1 MRFVLLNAYIFPSTI
16 INTMEQHPVP
26 QNVTTFQFRLIGDMT
41 LKQFGY
47 LCAGA
52 ILAFIAYKL
61 PLPFI
66 ITWPL
71 TMVFVFLGIGFAF
84 IPVEERP
91 MDVWVFSFFK
101 SIYTPTQYLWTREPV
116 QQHTAPPS
124 VATNLP
130 QPTPPPATQP
140 PAPVSVPQPA
150 HPRETLVTAPTPP
163 AGIRPVTPPVV
174 TGSGH
179 PVPPPPAPVTV
190 QQPKTP
196 EPQAS
201 AVLSD
206 LFRSS
211 SPPAPPPAAPAM
223 TMHRSESVW
232 DRILAFLGVKPVHTI
247 APAHTTPVVAPRMK
261 QVAVPSVTGLRP
273 VVPEQQAQ
281 TMHAQPPAA
290 QDTVVHEKVARLE
303 ENIANLEQKLK
314 STSSAEDRVLEL
326 QKQLTD
332 LLNQKS
338 KTDDELASLRRAM
351 LSKPD
356 PAPAPQAGHEE
367 RRGSVNMIT
376 TQEAAVKAGL
386 PRLTNVPNVIT
397 GIVKDDEGNLLPSIL
412 VTVTNAEGLPMRAL
426 KTNKL
431 GQFGASTPLASGTY
445 YVEIEDPRGK
455 YTFSRVQ
462 ITLSGGVLPVLEI
475 LAKSEKALTREK
487 LTKEIFGTPN
497 T

>member
-1 MRFVLLNAYIFPSTI
+1 
-16 INTMEQHPVP
+16 MEQHPVP

-101 SIYTPTQYLWTREPV
+101 SIYTPTQYLWTREAVQPHPV
-116 QQHTAPPS
+116 SQQAVTPPQSQPAPPVAAPAPAPTS
-124 VATNLP
+124 VL
-130 QPTPPPATQP
+130 QPSRPIQTTITPPSPAPTSQP
-140 PAPVSVPQPA
+140 PAPIPAVIRSEHVMQPA
-150 HPRETLVTAPTPP
+150 TPP
-163 AGIRPVTPPVV
+163 ITQQTR
-174 TGSGH
+174 
-179 PVPPPPAPVTV
+179 VPA
-190 QQPKTP
+190 QQS
-196 EPQAS
+196 S

-206 LFRSS
+206 LFRPSS
-211 SPPAPPPAAPAM
+211 TPVHPPIAPAM
-223 TMHRSESVW
+223 TMHHSESMW
-232 DRILAFLGVKPVHTI
+232 DRILAFLGLKS
-247 APAHTTPVVAPRMK
+247 APAAAPSHSPPAAAPRMK

-273 VVPEQQAQ
+273 VAPEQ
-281 TMHAQPPAA
+281 HAPPTQSPPPIA
-290 QDTVVHEKVARLE
+290 QDAVVHEKVARLE

-314 STSSAEDRVLEL
+314 TTSSAEDRVLEL

-351 LSKPD
+351 LSKPE
-356 PAPAPQAGHEE
+356 PNAPQQGGEQ

-431 GQFGASTPLASGTY
+431 GQFGASTPLAQGTY

-462 ITLSGGVLPVLEI
+462 ITLTGGVLPVLEI